1 MKIALTPLL
10 LLLFLSAAA
19 QKKSTPQPFILK
31 GHCTDCKNKF
41 IVMSF
46 EDPNARRHTDT
57 IPLDTN
63 GNYYLKTWK
72 VKAPVQ
78 ATIEFSKSH
87 TSDLNV
93 APGFDLTFTADVSGV
108 LTFLKTKKI
117 TGKGAECNAY
127 RIIADSIFC
136 SSVEKMR
143 NADMKSMSDT
153 VMLAHFNEESWLY
166 DSVAKA
172 VYSKRVIGDKNFDF
186 FKQVTSYEVM
196 FNKLSKLFFIID
208 WFGYDNEK
216 TIKFLKDNFD
226 YQVVNDIFRKEYMLS
241 NYYKYFMSIE
251 YLNYLVD
258 LDYKKHPSLRDREYY
273 ELEKILKEY
282 KGLIKEYALNYR
294 LRNRITSCR
303 SLTALEE
310 QRKKLQPF
318 IAGLNNADYRK
329 SLYQYFSEQENIL
342 DKIKPGM
349 PAPAFT
355 LQSITGSTHSL
366 ADYKGK
372 VVYVDI
378 WASWCGP
385 CRAETPKLKALYEKY
400 KNDDRVVFLS
410 IAVSDRID
418 NWKKA
423 VEEDKATWTQLY
435 DKGTTIQ
442 DAYKANAI
450 PKFILIDKHGNIAN
464 PDAPR
469 PGSGAVL
476 EKLLQQE
483 MEK

>member
-1 MKIALTPLL
+1 MKIACTPLL

-19 QKKSTPQPFILK
+19 QKKNTSQPFILK
-31 GHCTDCKNKF
+31 GQCTDCKNRF
-41 IVMSF
+41 LIMSW
-46 EDPNARRHTDT
+46 EDLNAKRYTDT

-63 GNYYLKTWK
+63 GNFYLKTWK

-78 ATIEFSKSH
+78 AVIEFPRNR
-87 TSDLNV
+87 TDLNI
-93 APGFDLTFTADVSGV
+93 APGFNLTLTVNVSNP

-117 TGKGAECNAY
+117 AGKGAEYNKY
-127 RIIADSIFC
+127 RFLADSIFC
-136 SSVEKMR
+136 TSVEKMR
-143 NADMKSMSDT
+143 KANMQSMSDT
-153 VMLAHFNEESWLY
+153 VMLAHFNEEVRQY
-166 DSVAKA
+166 DSLAA
-172 VYSKRVIGDKNFDF
+172 LVYNKKTTGDKNFDF
-186 FKQVTSYEVM
+186 YKQVTAYEVT
-196 FNKLSKLFFIID
+196 FNKLSKLFFIIE

-216 TIKFLKDNFD
+216 TIRFLKDNFD
-226 YQVVNDIFRKEYMLS
+226 YQVFNDIYRKEYLIS
-241 NYYKYFMSIE
+241 NYYKSFMSSE

-258 LDYKKHPSLRDREYY
+258 IDYKKDPGLRDKEYY
-273 ELEKILKEY
+273 ELEKIIKEY

-294 LRNRITSCR
+294 LRNMITSCQ

-310 QRKKLQPF
+310 KRKKLQPF
-318 IAGLNNADYRK
+318 IAVNNEGFKR
-329 SLYQYFSEQENIL
+329 SLYKCFNDQEDIL

-355 LQSITGSTHSL
+355 LQSISGSTHSL

-372 VVYVDI
+372 VVYVDV
-378 WASWCGP
+378 WASWCTP

-410 IAVSDRID
+410 IAVSDKLD

-423 VEEDKATWTQLY
+423 VEDDKATWTQLY
-435 DKGTTIQ
+435 DNGTTIQ
-442 DAYKANAI
+442 ESYRAYAI
-450 PKFILIDKHGNIAN
+450 PKFILIDKQGNIAN

-469 PGSGAVL
+469 PGSGAVI
-476 EKLLQQE
+476 EKLLIQE

>member
-1 MKIALTPLL
+1 MKIACLPLL

-46 EDPNARRHTDT
+46 EDPNIRRYTDT
-57 IPLDTN
+57 IPLDPN
-63 GNYYLKTWK
+63 GNFYLKTRK

-78 ATIEFSKSH
+78 AVIEFAPNRI
-87 TSDLNV
+87 TDLNV
-93 APGFDLTFTADVSGV
+93 APGYDLTLNVDVSGV

-127 RIIADSIFC
+127 RIFADSIFC

-153 VMLAHFNEESWLY
+153 VMLAHFKDEIKLY
-166 DSVAKA
+166 DSVATA
-172 VYSKRVIGDKNFDF
+172 VFSKKTIGNKNFDL
-186 FKQVTSYEVM
+186 FKQVTGYEVM
-196 FNKLSKLFFIID
+196 FNKLSKLLFIID

-216 TIKFLKDNFD
+216 TIRFLKDNFD
-226 YQVVNDIFRKEYMLS
+226 YQVVNDIFRKEYLLS
-241 NYYKYFMSIE
+241 NYYKSFMRSE

-258 LDYKKHPSLRDREYY
+258 LDYKKDPTLRDREFY
-273 ELEKILKEY
+273 ELEKIIKEY

-294 LRNRITSCR
+294 LKNRITNCQ

-318 IAGLNNADYRK
+318 IAATNAGFRK
-329 SLYQYFSEQENIL
+329 SLYQCFNEQENIL

-400 KNDDRVVFLS
+400 KNDERVVFLS

-423 VEEDKATWTQLY
+423 VEEDKTTWTQLY
-435 DKGTTIQ
+435 DNGTTIQ
-442 DAYKANAI
+442 DSYRANAI
-450 PKFILIDKHGNIAN
+450 PKFILIDKQGNIAN

-469 PGSGAVL
+469 PGSGATL